1 MCEALSRLLFISF
14 SVFCQAALPPPINC
28 RGINLYRSVYLLLC
42 CLSHAYLKYVSV
54 PERVAVKRGQSG
66 TLRVDLCAS
75 IAAEVCCFF
84 FLESA
89 SIMNKNKILKSCQ
102 KTTQRYGANRK
113 RFDYVC
119 WCKISKEF
127 EIALCLQIPLFS
139 KNNSIY
145 FNIFKYNS
153 IGNSSSFDC
162 EPR

>member
-1 MCEALSRLLFISF
+1 MWEALSHLLFISF
-14 SVFCQAALPPPINC
+14 SAFCQAALPPPINC
-28 RGINLYRSVYLLLC
+28 CGINLYRSVYLLLC

-54 PERVAVKRGQSG
+54 PERVAVKWGQSR
-66 TLRVDLCAS
+66 TLRVDLCTS
-75 IAAEVCCFF
+75 TVVELFF
-84 FLESA
+84 FESA

-102 KTTQRYGANRK
+102 KSTQRYGANRK

-127 EIALCLQIPLFS
+127 EIALCLQIPLCS